1 MVLKIN
7 KDYFKNLAA
16 GEHSLKVHFK
26 DGYAEGTFEVKN
38 KITFT
43 ILDTAFTATEGMTW
57 DDWLM
62 SFCESHYGNG
72 IVWVS
77 NERQLYID
85 TRYEPSW
92 SQGMSLGVEE
102 DALYD
107 SNDIRQTLS
116 TAIVNGAT
124 YGRSSDCPT

>member
-7 KDYFKNLAA
+7 KDYFKNLAT

-43 ILDTAFTATEGMTW
+43 ILDTVFTATASMTW
-57 DDWLM
+57 ADWIK
-62 SFCESHYGNG
+62 SFSIGASGNG
-72 IVWVS
+72 IIWVS
-77 NERQLYID
+77 PAEQLYID
-85 TRYEPSW
+85 TKYDSNW
-92 SQGMSLGVEE
+92 NQGLPLGSEE

-107 SNDIRQTLS
+107 INDVRQTLN
-116 TAIVNGAT
+116 TPIVNGAT